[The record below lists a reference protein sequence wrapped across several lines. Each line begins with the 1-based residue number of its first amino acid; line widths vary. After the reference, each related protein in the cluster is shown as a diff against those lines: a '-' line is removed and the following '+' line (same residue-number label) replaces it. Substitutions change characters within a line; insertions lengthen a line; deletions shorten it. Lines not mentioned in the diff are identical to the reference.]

1 MRQSLF
7 LGFLDIAEQR
17 ASGADGPG
25 LVVDAESGQVVETEE
40 LQQLAATAVGIEQ
53 PRRTSTQAIV
63 FEYGRRPAVLV
74 RHQHLGRLQA
84 RQFGFQ
90 GIVAVDFVDQETTA
104 GQISPGQSVALLVAR
119 QRKQQRVATFVEQ
132 GFVGDRARRDDA
144 HHLAFDQAFRQ
155 RRIADLLADRHRFP
169 ERDQTRQ
176 IAFVG
181 MHRHASHRD
190 RLARGVAALGQGDVE
205 QPRRLARVV
214 VEQFVEIAHPEEHQ
228 HVRMLRLGG
237 EELAHQGCVF
247 GGHRGY
253 SAQAQIR
260 WPPSLPEAAST
271 MDVID
276 VPDDDTLLALATAL
290 GARLREGRHRLVTAE
305 SCTGGWIAKTVTDIA
320 GSSDW
325 FECGLAAYSYEA
337 KQALL
342 GVRPETLEHHGA
354 VSRETVIEMVSG
366 ALSHTGA
373 TIAVAVT
380 GIAGPGGG
388 TDDKPVGTVWI
399 GWKRRGGYPKAELFH
414 FGGDREAVRR
424 QTVAAALR
432 GLDAIVA

>member
-1 MRQSLF
+1 
-7 LGFLDIAEQR
+7 
-17 ASGADGPG
+17 
-25 LVVDAESGQVVETEE
+25 
-40 LQQLAATAVGIEQ
+40 
-53 PRRTSTQAIV
+53 
-63 FEYGRRPAVLV
+63 
-74 RHQHLGRLQA
+74 
-84 RQFGFQ
+84 
-90 GIVAVDFVDQETTA
+90 
-104 GQISPGQSVALLVAR
+104 
-119 QRKQQRVATFVEQ
+119 
-132 GFVGDRARRDDA
+132 
-144 HHLAFDQAFRQ
+144 
-155 RRIADLLADRHRFP
+155 
-169 ERDQTRQ
+169 
-176 IAFVG
+176 
-181 MHRHASHRD
+181 
-190 RLARGVAALGQGDVE
+190 
-205 QPRRLARVV
+205 
-214 VEQFVEIAHPEEHQ
+214 
-228 HVRMLRLGG
+228 
-237 EELAHQGCVF
+237 
-247 GGHRGY
+247 
-253 SAQAQIR
+253 
-260 WPPSLPEAAST
+260 

-290 GARLREGRHRLVTAE
+290 GARLHEGRQRLVTAE

-399 GWKRRGGYPKAELFH
+399 GWKRRGGYPKAEIFH
-414 FGGDREAVRR
+414 FDGGREAVRR

-432 GLDAIVA
+432 GLDAMVA